1 MASARSTGRPL
12 VALCRRLRRSEPL
25 TVSRRQV
32 VAFLVR
38 CDSGLKTAGRTRL
51 ATLGSDP
58 TIPTSDTHSPGAPPG
73 LCVRASLRPRATEAI
88 WRFPASPRSWR
99 HASKS
104 IRSPEAP
111 IGWPKDLSS
120 PSRSEGAGEHLL
132 PRGAA
137 RGEAEVLHQAQL
149 GRREAVV

>member
-12 VALCRRLRRSEPL
+12 VAVCRRLRRSEPL

-38 CDSGLKTAGRTRL
+38 CDAGLKTAGRTRL

-73 LCVRASLRPRATEAI
+73 LYVRASLRPRATEAI
-88 WRFPASPRSWR
+88 RRFPPR
-99 HASKS
+99 H
-104 IRSPEAP
+104 
-111 IGWPKDLSS
+111 
-120 PSRSEGAGEHLL
+120 GAGAT
-132 PRGAA
+132 P
-137 RGEAEVLHQAQL
+137 
-149 GRREAVV
+149 RREIGRASCRERV